1 VVGGTAYHPEVAG
14 PRAPLSPNVRDRA
27 RTCGSRGHAHLFCLR
42 ASVRAGGC
50 QEETTSIIRL
60 IHIKIDP
67 SETETAE
74 RLWKTECATLMISQ
88 KGCISEKL
96 LRARERGE
104 FISYSEWE
112 TEADIERYMKSAA
125 HKQIVSHTRSVK
137 GASAVVKLY
146 DLVN

>member
-1 VVGGTAYHPEVAG
+1 MPSFAPEDAM
-14 PRAPLSPNVRDRA
+14 
-27 RTCGSRGHAHLFCLR
+27 
-42 ASVRAGGC
+42 
-50 QEETTSIIRL
+50 SIIRL

-74 RLWKTECATLMISQ
+74 CIWKTQCATLMISQ

-96 LRARERGE
+96 LRARDRGE

-112 TEADIERYMKSAA
+112 TEADIERYKNSSA

-137 GASAVVKLY
+137 GANAVVKLY

>member
-1 VVGGTAYHPEVAG
+1 VRR
-14 PRAPLSPNVRDRA
+14 PRGRSRRA
-27 RTCGSRGHAHLFCLR
+27 RIVH
-42 ASVRAGGC
+42 AGGR
-50 QEETTSIIRL
+50 QEDAMSIIRL

-74 RLWKTECATLMISQ
+74 RIWKPECATLMISQ

-112 TEADIERYMKSAA
+112 TEADIER
-125 HKQIVSHTRSVK
+125 
-137 GASAVVKLY
+137 
-146 DLVN
+146 